1 MIGLSRVPPVIADGI
16 DPRLAAMLEYRPDGV
31 RLIFAGP
38 EPELLDALKRI
49 YRVDLVCNDVLVT
62 QVGAHVL
69 VTISGTEDADGLLID
84 LAFERDGTVVIT
96 PALVFTSNRAVGARK
111 RLRPKRGF
119 ADRTIV
125 ALEGLVFRRIMPTG
139 VVQ

>member
-1 MIGLSRVPPVIADGI
+1 MDLSRVAPVIGDGI

-38 EPELLDALKRI
+38 DPEFLGSLKRI
-49 YRVDLVCNDVLVT
+49 YRVPFVCNDALVT
-62 QVGAHVL
+62 IVGAHIL

-84 LAFERDGTVVIT
+84 LALCRDGSVTVT
-96 PALVFTSNRAVGARK
+96 PALSFTSNRSKGARQ
-111 RLRPKRGF
+111 RLRPKPGF
-119 ADRTIV
+119 ADRTIA

-139 VVQ
+139 GIQ